1 MAAMSTDGVGGK
13 KIGVVVATSLVTGT
27 IIGAG
32 IFSTP
37 SSLATYGPISLL
49 GYLLTTIGAILLA
62 LVFASLATKDA
73 AAGGPYGY
81 VRNAFGDFMGFQTG
95 WNYWIGAWAGVAAI
109 AVSMVGYVGELIP
122 GVRGNRILEMAIAL
136 GAIALLTFVNTK
148 GVAAGGVLST
158 VLAALKVVPLI
169 LIGTIGFFFVDWSYF
184 SPFNVSGLPPIEVI
198 MTSATL
204 TLFAFIGLEAATIPS
219 GNIENPKRTIPMA
232 TLIGTALAGAIY
244 MLSTTVVFGT
254 VPNEQLQQSTAPFS
268 DSVSTMLGSSGSTV
282 IAVVA
287 VISTLGAMNGLI
299 LLAGQ
304 VPMAAAFDHLA
315 PRLFGRT
322 NAMGAPV
329 AGLIVSGILAGVLV
343 FFNFSG
349 GTLTE
354 AFVQLILISTLTTL
368 FPYVFSAGAQM
379 LDVMRGK
386 ADMTSGAFARQM
398 TVVVLALAYAILAV
412 AGAGADSVYWGFL
425 IVLLGLPVY
434 IFIVAPWSKARKL
447 DGGAA
452 VHDDV
457 QSGV

>member
-1 MAAMSTDGVGGK
+1 
-13 KIGVVVATSLVTGT
+13 
-27 IIGAG
+27 
-32 IFSTP
+32 
-37 SSLATYGPISLL
+37 
-49 GYLLTTIGAILLA
+49 
-62 LVFASLATKDA
+62 
-73 AAGGPYGY
+73 
-81 VRNAFGDFMGFQTG
+81 
-95 WNYWIGAWAGVAAI
+95 
-109 AVSMVGYVGELIP
+109 
-122 GVRGNRILEMAIAL
+122 
-136 GAIALLTFVNTK
+136 
-148 GVAAGGVLST
+148 
-158 VLAALKVVPLI
+158 
-169 LIGTIGFFFVDWSYF
+169 
-184 SPFNVSGLPPIEVI
+184 
-198 MTSATL
+198 L

-268 DSVSTMLGSSGSTV
+268 DSVSTMLGAGGSTV

-329 AGLIVSGILAGVLV
+329 AGLIVSGVLAGILV

-368 FPYVFSAGAQM
+368 FPYVFSAGAQ
-379 LDVMRGK
+379 LIDVLRGK
-386 ADMTSGAFARQM
+386 ADMTRGTFARQM
-398 TVVVLALAYAILAV
+398 TVVVLAMAYSILAV
-412 AGAGADSVYWGFL
+412 AGAGADVVYWGFL

-434 IFIVAPWSKARKL
+434 IFIVAPWSKSAKL

-452 VHDDV
+452 VHHDS
-457 QSGV
+457 QSGG